1 MVQLYPPVSI
11 CFASTWSNILDLYFD
26 SQLHSRQPQT
36 PPLCS
41 IFESTA
47 LEISDTWSVKTNT
60 CIILC
65 AKVFIIY
72 RFGQYCCRLWYL
84 DSWSFKAFKEE
95 QNFWHIPQL
104 YPLVATCLASTC
116 FRTLCLLTEEWLHT
130 VHVHRPSDLNIFER
144 ISSSGNHIY

>member
-1 MVQLYPPVSI
+1 MLQLYPPVSM
-11 CFASTWSNILDLYFD
+11 CLASTWSKVLDLYLD
-26 SQLHSRQPQT
+26 SQLQTRQPQT

-41 IFESTA
+41 IFDSTA
-47 LEISDTWSVKTNT
+47 LVISDTWSVKTNT
-60 CIILC
+60 
-65 AKVFIIY
+65 FIVYQI
-72 RFGQYCCRLWYL
+72 FIVNGQYCCLLWYL

-144 ISSSGNHIY
+144 ISSSGSHIY